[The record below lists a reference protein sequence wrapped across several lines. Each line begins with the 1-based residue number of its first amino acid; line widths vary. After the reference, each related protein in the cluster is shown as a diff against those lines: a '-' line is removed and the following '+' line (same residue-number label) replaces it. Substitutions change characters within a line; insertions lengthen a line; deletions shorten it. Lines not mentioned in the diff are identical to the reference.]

1 MGSWKPSKGNKLPY
15 WQLYLTEK
23 ANGDDYL
30 HEILVATKIES
41 IGTNLQQNN
50 RLAKIKSSEERT
62 PVRSPKIS
70 LRKKVDSEKYF
81 KNAPRTEIQF
91 FRVLKKIL
99 DSEERLKN
107 SLDGHGLRRLLLRRL
122 LRRRLGLNWLLLLL
136 LRLWRSLRLASDHL
150 RLLFARQLSGR
161 GAASAEL
168 GSSEL
173 LKMELL
179 TLLQTKN

>member
-1 MGSWKPSKGNKLPY
+1 M
-15 WQLYLTEK
+15 
-23 ANGDDYL
+23 
-30 HEILVATKIES
+30 
-41 IGTNLQQNN
+41 LQELKFN
-50 RLAKIKSSEERT
+50 
-62 PVRSPKIS
+62 
-70 LRKKVDSEKYF
+70 
-81 KNAPRTEIQF
+81 F
-91 FRVLKKIL
+91 FECYKKIL

>member
-1 MGSWKPSKGNKLPY
+1 M
-15 WQLYLTEK
+15 
-23 ANGDDYL
+23 
-30 HEILVATKIES
+30 
-41 IGTNLQQNN
+41 LQELKFN
-50 RLAKIKSSEERT
+50 
-62 PVRSPKIS
+62 
-70 LRKKVDSEKYF
+70 
-81 KNAPRTEIQF
+81 F
-91 FRVLKKIL
+91 FECYKKIL

-136 LRLWRSLRLASDHL
+136 LLRLWWSLRLASDHL